1 MQMICHFDVTDFAAW
16 KDAFDADA
24 EARRNAGLSVLQIWK
39 HADSSTKASVLLDVN
54 DRKKADDWLARSNAL
69 SSDDQGTV
77 TGSTAYFVKSA

>member
-16 KDAFDADA
+16 KNAFDADA

-54 DRKKADDWLARSNAL
+54 DRKKADDWITRSNAL
-69 SSDDQGTV
+69 SSDDNGTV
-77 TGSTAYFVKSA
+77 TNATAVFVKSA